1 MASTP
6 DASDPPDHPS
16 SSSSSSVG
24 STIHS
29 GSVDFR
35 TPSRSRRERSP
46 SFDDTPGPLIVDHD
60 VDVREEHRR
69 QEALRAAI
77 ISANNGDEVS
87 HPIPHDFS
95 SIQDTSASHNGEG
108 EDMTDEDFWAQLGEE
123 VPEWAKQPLNG
134 EPQFQD
140 DGFTDLLE
148 EDLEAQLDSEL
159 GATGGNGLMNF
170 SEGDL
175 EAQLDAE
182 LTAGND
188 NDPMAICEYDLE
200 AQLNAEL
207 EEAETNQE
215 EAAEAA
221 RREATLQEELRIAAE
236 KAALAAP
243 RNQRNDPP
251 SPTEEELQ
259 AERDAGDAADGLLRR
274 LDSRIA
280 EMSRLRASVNR
291 LTVKRYSK
299 KKRTNN
305 PNKKARKNGPSASP
319 QARVG
324 RSQPPPMRKTD
335 ELPQMYHHG
344 DPDWYLLRKNM
355 NLSTYF
361 HSPSCYIP
369 ISLFSPPLPFPLVI
383 C

>member
-16 SSSSSSVG
+16 PSPSSVG
-24 STIHS
+24 SIIHS
-29 GSVDFR
+29 ASVGLR

-60 VDVREEHRR
+60 VDVREERRR
-69 QEALRAAI
+69 QEALQAAI

-95 SIQDTSASHNGEG
+95 LIQDTSASHNGQG
-108 EDMTDEDFWAQLGEE
+108 EDMTDEEFWAQLGED
-123 VPEWAKQPLNG
+123 VPEWAKQPPNG
-134 EPQFQD
+134 EPQIQD

-148 EDLEAQLDSEL
+148 EDLGAQLDSEL
-159 GATGGNGLMNF
+159 GATGGNDLMDF

-182 LTAGND
+182 LAAGND
-188 NDPMAICEYDLE
+188 NDPMAICDQDLE
-200 AQLNAEL
+200 AQLNAEFG
-207 EEAETNQE
+207 EAETHQE
-215 EAAEAA
+215 QAAEAA

-236 KAALAAP
+236 RAALAAP
-243 RNQRNDPP
+243 RNQRDDP
-251 SPTEEELQ
+251 SRPTEEDLQ
-259 AERDAGDAADGLLRR
+259 AELDAGDAADGLLRR
-274 LDSRIA
+274 LNSRIA
-280 EMSRLRASVNR
+280 TMSDLRASVNR

-299 KKRTNN
+299 KKRTNK
-305 PNKKARKNGPSASP
+305 PNKRARKNGPSASP

-335 ELPQMYHHG
+335 DLPQMYHHG

-361 HSPSCYIP
+361 QSPFYHIP
-369 ISLFSPPLPFPLVI
+369 ISLFSLPLSFPLAM

>member
-16 SSSSSSVG
+16 SSFSSVG

-29 GSVDFR
+29 GSVGLR

-46 SFDDTPGPLIVDHD
+46 SFDETPGPLIVDHD

-87 HPIPHDFS
+87 HPIPRDFN
-95 SIQDTSASHNGEG
+95 SIQDTSASYNGEG

-123 VPEWAKQPLNG
+123 VPEWAKQPPNG

-159 GATGGNGLMNF
+159 GATGGNGLMDF

-188 NDPMAICEYDLE
+188 NDPMAICEHDLE

-243 RNQRNDPP
+243 RNQRDDPS

-259 AERDAGDAADGLLRR
+259 AEPDAGDAADGLLRR
-274 LDSRIA
+274 LNSRIA
-280 EMSRLRASVNR
+280 EMTRLRASVNR

-305 PNKKARKNGPSASP
+305 PNKRARKNGPSASP

-361 HSPSCYIP
+361 HSPSYYIP
-369 ISLFSPPLPFPLVI
+369 ISLSSLPLSFPLVI

>member
-6 DASDPPDHPS
+6 DASDPAENPS
-16 SSSSSSVG
+16 SSSSVD
-24 STIHS
+24 STTHS
-29 GSVDFR
+29 GSVGLR

-60 VDVREEHRR
+60 VDIGEERRR
-69 QEALRAAI
+69 QEVLRAAI

-87 HPIPHDFS
+87 HPIPHDFNF
-95 SIQDTSASHNGEG
+95 IQDTSASHNGEG
-108 EDMTDEDFWAQLGEE
+108 EDMTEEEFWAQLGEG
-123 VPEWAKQPLNG
+123 VPEWAKQPPNG
-134 EPQFQD
+134 EPQIQD

-159 GATGGNGLMNF
+159 GATGGNGLMDF

-188 NDPMAICEYDLE
+188 NDPMAICEQDLE

-207 EEAETNQE
+207 EEAETHQE

-243 RNQRNDPP
+243 RNQRDDP
-251 SPTEEELQ
+251 SCPTEEELQ
-259 AERDAGDAADGLLRR
+259 AELDAGDAADGLLRR
-274 LDSRIA
+274 LNSRIA
-280 EMSRLRASVNR
+280 EMSELRTSVNR

-299 KKRTNN
+299 KKQS
-305 PNKKARKNGPSASP
+305 NKSNKRARKTGPSKSP
-319 QARVG
+319 EARVG

-344 DPDWYLLRKNM
+344 DPDWYLLRKHM
-355 NLSTYF
+355 NLSTYY
-361 HSPSCYIP
+361 HSLSYYIP
-369 ISLFSPPLPFPLVI
+369 ISLFSLPPPFPLAI